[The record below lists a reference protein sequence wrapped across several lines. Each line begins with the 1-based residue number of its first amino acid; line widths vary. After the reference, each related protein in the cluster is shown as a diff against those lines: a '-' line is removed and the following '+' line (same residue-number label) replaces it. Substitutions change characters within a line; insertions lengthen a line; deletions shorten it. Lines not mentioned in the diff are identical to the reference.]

1 MQRARHDRPDWET
14 HELLKEETN
23 DLEISG
29 EPDTTSHNGRQMS
42 CYKGRQMNWR
52 HAESQTLKSE
62 TGRQMNCYKG
72 RQMIWR
78 HAESPTPPARLADK
92 WIATKGNKWRAG
104 HHQPH

>member
-62 TGRQMNCYKG
+62 TGRQMNCYKRRQTNWKHGKSQTLKSQIG
-72 RQMIWR
+72 RQMNCYIKGSIR
-78 HAESPTPPARLADK
+78 GDK
-92 WIATKGNKWRAG
+92 
-104 HHQPH
+104 